1 MILLFLG
8 CLFFNIT
15 CAHICL
21 VALHAGTE
29 LIKAK
34 HAYVVV
40 PPTLQ
45 ISQITVGRS
54 VVAFSLL
61 ASILCDTYDSIR
73 LCSTGSL
80 PGDCSRV

>member
-21 VALHAGTE
+21 VALHTGTG
-29 LIKAK
+29 LIKTK

-40 PPTLQ
+40 PSALQ
-45 ISQITVGRS
+45 ISQITAGRS
-54 VVAFSLL
+54 VVAFNLV
-61 ASILCDTYDSIR
+61 ASILCDTNDTI
-73 LCSTGSL
+73 
-80 PGDCSRV
+80 

>member
-21 VALHAGTE
+21 VALHTGTG

-40 PPTLQ
+40 PSTLQ
-45 ISQITVGRS
+45 ISQITAGRS
-54 VVAFSLL
+54 VVAFNLV
-61 ASILCDTYDSIR
+61 ASILCDAYDTI
-73 LCSTGSL
+73 
-80 PGDCSRV
+80 